1 MNERAILIGLI
12 TPDISVK
19 LVEEYLS
26 ELKFLAKT
34 AGAKTVKT
42 FTQRLHPFKREK
54 FIILPDSFWTRNWT
68 HSKSQMIHF
77 GHQFLYR
84 SFKS

>member
-26 ELKFLAKT
+26 ELKFLAK
-34 AGAKTVKT
+34 
-42 FTQRLHPFKREK
+42 
-54 FIILPDSFWTRNWT
+54 ILRT
-68 HSKSQMIHF
+68 
-77 GHQFLYR
+77 L
-84 SFKS
+84 